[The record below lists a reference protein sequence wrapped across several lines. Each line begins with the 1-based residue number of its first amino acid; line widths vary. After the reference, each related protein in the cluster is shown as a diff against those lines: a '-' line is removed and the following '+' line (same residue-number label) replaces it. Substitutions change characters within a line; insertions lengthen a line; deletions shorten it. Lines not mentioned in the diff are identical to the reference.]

1 MMRQTDMPGRLLG
14 LTFLLTLL
22 SACSS
27 QVDMTDVRA
36 MIGDA
41 PVVLLSTTTCG
52 YCKKLRADLS
62 GWGVDYVDIDVES
75 DQNGQRLYDLV
86 NGRGVPILLIGDD
99 IVHGYSP
106 TRSRGLLAAANL
118 TSETSQP

>member
-1 MMRQTDMPGRLLG
+1 MPGRLAG
-14 LTFLLTLL
+14 LVLLLTLL
-22 SACSS
+22 SACSN
-27 QVDMTDVRA
+27 QIDMTDVHA

-41 PVVLLSTTTCG
+41 PVVLLSTSTCG

-62 GWGVDYVDIDVES
+62 EWGVDYVDVDVES

-106 TRSRGLLAAANL
+106 SRSHGLLAAANL
-118 TSETSQP
+118 TSEKSRP

>member
-1 MMRQTDMPGRLLG
+1 MMRRIDMPGRLAG
-14 LTFLLTLL
+14 LVLLLALL

-27 QVDMTDVRA
+27 QANMTDVRA

-41 PVVLLSTTTCG
+41 PVVLLSTSTCG

-62 GWGVDYVDIDVES
+62 DWGVDYVDVDVES
-75 DQNGQRLYDLV
+75 DQNGQRLYALV
-86 NGRGVPILLIGDD
+86 NGRGVPILLIGDE

-106 TRSRGLLAAANL
+106 TRSRGLLVAADL
-118 TSETSQP
+118 TSKTSQP

>member
-1 MMRQTDMPGRLLG
+1 MMRRIDMPGRLVG
-14 LTFLLTLL
+14 LALLLVLL

-27 QVDMTDVRA
+27 RVDMTDVRS

-41 PVVLLSTTTCG
+41 PVVMLSTSTCG

-62 GWGVDYVDIDVES
+62 DWGVDYVDIDVES
-75 DQNGQRLYDLV
+75 DQNGQRMYDLV
-86 NGRGVPILLIGDD
+86 HGRGVPILLIGDE

-106 TRSRGLLAAANL
+106 TRSRELLAAANL